1 MDKSIQIVNENLRQV
16 INGIREHLEKSKN
29 HLSTIDSEMDEKV
42 NLAQKYKDIVID
54 SKNKINTLEDEITS
68 LERDLDELNQ
78 KFGGTDF
85 KEILSAGNKE
95 INSKIIEKRAVIQK
109 ESQKILDLTNK
120 ARNLKE
126 DLIDLKEKKRILEKE
141 IKNTTIVEK
150 YYSAKVNE
158 IIDYTEAGND
168 LELYVDNTPQAELM
182 SNNDYQREF
191 VEVSKVLNDHVF
203 EEIDEITIN
212 EPDEELVEK
221 ALKNVVNNT
230 YDNTSLEIE
239 DIKNAFI
246 KDVKEELDSLK
257 NNNEEKTEVESK
269 EEIKENIVTQVEET
283 PVTPVEEKPV
293 EETPVTPVEEKPVE
307 ETPVTPAEEPKEE
320 IATDVKEEVS
330 ADGIPEKEFDAIT
343 TEDLTKKELETPE
356 DEVKDHEVE
365 ESIDMDNPFS
375 DNPIDTEE
383 EDEES
388 NLNELIS
395 KTLDNMSY
403 PSFDTDSI
411 DLNLL
416 EDDLSEETEEVK
428 LPGEDDYVE
437 DNSTDSIELDIEDDN
452 DEKEVIKASIDSEDI
467 SLLGINMDSLSY
479 ADQQYLIN
487 HANINE
493 LKKTIN
499 VLNKH
504 NVSLDKVN
512 DNVKVYTDIYP
523 DTLDKILT
531 ILDNSNKKV
540 DTVIP
545 VLDQVDVAKLEDSI
559 QVNSD
564 KDIIDI
570 IVPTVKSNDDS
581 LKSKLNMTDEEFDT
595 LKSSVSDETLTKLNL
610 LSNNVVENFSVLN
623 NLGIE
628 NARECL
634 TKYPTNLMLDA
645 KEFKDLLDKYDQDDL
660 VRCINKNA
668 KVFDKI

>member
-221 ALKNVVNNT
+221 ALKNVVNDT
-230 YDNTSLEIE
+230 YDNASLEID

-246 KDVKEELDSLK
+246 KDVKEELDSLR
-257 NNNEEKTEVESK
+257 NNNEEKNEVKPK
-269 EEIKENIVTQVEET
+269 EEIKENVI
-283 PVTPVEEKPV
+283 TPVEEKPV
-293 EETPVTPVEEKPVE
+293 EETPVEK
-307 ETPVTPAEEPKEE
+307 TPVTPVEEPKEE
-320 IATDVKEEVS
+320 VALEVKEEVS
-330 ADGIPEKEFDAIT
+330 TDGIPEKEFDAIT
-343 TEDLTKKELETPE
+343 TEDLTKKELDETKE
-356 DEVKDHEVE
+356 DEVKVPEVE

-388 NLNELIS
+388 KLNELIS

-403 PSFDTDSI
+403 PSFNTDSI

-416 EDDLSEETEEVK
+416 EDDLSEENEEAK

-452 DEKEVIKASIDSEDI
+452 DEKEVVKASIDSEDI
-467 SLLGINMDSLSY
+467 SLLGIDMDSLSY

-545 VLDQVDVAKLEDSI
+545 VLDQIDVSKLEDSI
-559 QVNSD
+559 QVNGD

-570 IVPTVKSNDDS
+570 IVPTVKSNNDS

-595 LKSSVSDETLTKLNL
+595 LRNSVSDETLTKLNL

-634 TKYPTNLMLDA
+634 TKYPTNLMLDT
-645 KEFKDLLDKYDQDDL
+645 KKFKDLLDKYDQDDL

>member
-221 ALKNVVNNT
+221 ALKNVVNDT
-230 YDNTSLEIE
+230 YDNASLEID

-246 KDVKEELDSLK
+246 KDVKEELDSLR
-257 NNNEEKTEVESK
+257 NNNEEKAEVEPK
-269 EEIKENIVTQVEET
+269 EEDKENVVTS
-283 PVTPVEEKPV
+283 VEEKPV
-293 EETPVTPVEEKPVE
+293 EETPVEETSVEG
-307 ETPVTPAEEPKEE
+307 TPVTQVEESKEE
-320 IATDVKEEVS
+320 VAPEVKEEV
-330 ADGIPEKEFDAIT
+330 ATDGIPEKEFDAIT
-343 TEDLTKKELETPE
+343 TEDLTKKELENKE
-356 DEVKDHEVE
+356 DVVKEPEVE

-388 NLNELIS
+388 KLNELIS

-403 PSFDTDSI
+403 PSFNTDSI

-416 EDDLSEETEEVK
+416 EDDLTEENEEVK

-437 DNSTDSIELDIEDDN
+437 DNSADSIELDIEDDN

-467 SLLGINMDSLSY
+467 SLLGIDMDSLSY

-570 IVPTVKSNDDS
+570 IVPTVKSNNDS

-595 LKSSVSDETLTKLNL
+595 LRNSVSDETLTKLNL

-634 TKYPTNLMLDA
+634 TKYPTNLMLDT

>member
-221 ALKNVVNNT
+221 ALKNVVNDT
-230 YDNTSLEIE
+230 YDNASLEID

-246 KDVKEELDSLK
+246 KDVKEELDSLR
-257 NNNEEKTEVESK
+257 NNNEEKNEVEPK
-269 EEIKENIVTQVEET
+269 EEDKENVVTS
-283 PVTPVEEKPV
+283 VEEKPV
-293 EETPVTPVEEKPVE
+293 EETPVEETSVEG
-307 ETPVTPAEEPKEE
+307 TPVTQVEESKEE
-320 IATDVKEEVS
+320 VAPEVKEEV
-330 ADGIPEKEFDAIT
+330 ATDGIPEKEFDAIT
-343 TEDLTKKELETPE
+343 TEDLTKKELENKE
-356 DEVKDHEVE
+356 DVVKEPEVE

-388 NLNELIS
+388 KLNELIS

-403 PSFDTDSI
+403 PSFNTDSI

-416 EDDLSEETEEVK
+416 EDDLTEENEEVK

-437 DNSTDSIELDIEDDN
+437 DNSADSIELDIEDDN

-467 SLLGINMDSLSY
+467 SLLGIDMDSLSY

-559 QVNSD
+559 QVNSN

-570 IVPTVKSNDDS
+570 IVPTVKSNNDS

-595 LKSSVSDETLTKLNL
+595 LRNSVSDETLTKLNL

-634 TKYPTNLMLDA
+634 TKYPTNLMLDT

>member
-54 SKNKINTLEDEITS
+54 SKNKINTLEDEIAS

-221 ALKNVVNNT
+221 ALKNVVNDT
-230 YDNTSLEIE
+230 YDNASLEID

-246 KDVKEELDSLK
+246 KDVKEELESLR
-257 NNNEEKTEVESK
+257 NNNEEKNEVEPK
-269 EEIKENIVTQVEET
+269 EEVKENVVTQVEEKT
-283 PVTPVEEKPV
+283 V
-293 EETPVTPVEEKPVE
+293 EETPVN
-307 ETPVTPAEEPKEE
+307 ETPVTQVEESKEE
-320 IATDVKEEVS
+320 VAPEVKEEV
-330 ADGIPEKEFDAIT
+330 ATDGIPEKEFDAIT
-343 TEDLTKKELETPE
+343 TEDLTKKELENKE
-356 DEVKDHEVE
+356 DVVKEPEVE

-388 NLNELIS
+388 KLNELIS

-403 PSFDTDSI
+403 PSFNTDSI

-416 EDDLSEETEEVK
+416 EDDLTEENEEVK

-437 DNSTDSIELDIEDDN
+437 DNSADSIELDIEDDN

-467 SLLGINMDSLSY
+467 SLLGIDMDSLSY

-570 IVPTVKSNDDS
+570 IVPTVKSNNDS

-595 LKSSVSDETLTKLNL
+595 LRNSVSDETLTKLNL

-634 TKYPTNLMLDA
+634 TKYPTNLMLDT

>member
-221 ALKNVVNNT
+221 ALKNVVNDT
-230 YDNTSLEIE
+230 YDNASLEID

-246 KDVKEELDSLK
+246 KDVKEELDSLR
-257 NNNEEKTEVESK
+257 NNNEEKNEVKPK
-269 EEIKENIVTQVEET
+269 EEIKENVI
-283 PVTPVEEKPV
+283 TPVEEKPV
-293 EETPVTPVEEKPVE
+293 EETPVEK
-307 ETPVTPAEEPKEE
+307 TPVTPVEEPKEE
-320 IATDVKEEVS
+320 VALEVKEEVS
-330 ADGIPEKEFDAIT
+330 TDGIPEKEFDAIT
-343 TEDLTKKELETPE
+343 TEDLTKKELDETKE
-356 DEVKDHEVE
+356 DEVKVPEVE

-388 NLNELIS
+388 KLNELIS

-403 PSFDTDSI
+403 PSFNTDSI

-416 EDDLSEETEEVK
+416 EDDLSEENEEAK

-452 DEKEVIKASIDSEDI
+452 DEKEVVKASIDSEDI
-467 SLLGINMDSLSY
+467 SLLGIDMDSLSY

-545 VLDQVDVAKLEDSI
+545 VLDQIDVSKLEDSI
-559 QVNSD
+559 QVNGD

-570 IVPTVKSNDDS
+570 IVPTVKSNNDS

-595 LKSSVSDETLTKLNL
+595 LRNSVSDETLTKLNL

-634 TKYPTNLMLDA
+634 TKYPTNLMLDT

>member
-221 ALKNVVNNT
+221 ALKNVVNDT
-230 YDNTSLEIE
+230 YDNASLEID

-246 KDVKEELDSLK
+246 KDVKEELESLR
-257 NNNEEKTEVESK
+257 NNNEEKTEVEPK
-269 EEIKENIVTQVEET
+269 EEVKENVVTQVEEKPVEEKNVEET
-283 PVTPVEEKPV
+283 PVTPVEE
-293 EETPVTPVEEKPVE
+293 
-307 ETPVTPAEEPKEE
+307 PKLEV
-320 IATDVKEEVS
+320 ATDVKEEVKEEVS
-330 ADGIPEKEFDAIT
+330 TDGIPEKEFNAIT

-356 DEVKDHEVE
+356 VEVKTPEVE

-375 DNPIDTEE
+375 DNPIDTED

-388 NLNELIS
+388 KLNELIS

-403 PSFDTDSI
+403 PSFNTDSI

-416 EDDLSEETEEVK
+416 EDDLSEENEEVK

-452 DEKEVIKASIDSEDI
+452 DEKEVVKASIDSEDI

-512 DNVKVYTDIYP
+512 ENVKVYTDIYP

-559 QVNSD
+559 QVNGD

-570 IVPTVKSNDDS
+570 IVPTVKSNNDS

-595 LKSSVSDETLTKLNL
+595 LRNSVSDETLTKLNL
-610 LSNNVVENFSVLN
+610 LSNNVVENFSVLS

-634 TKYPTNLMLDA
+634 TKYPTNLMLDT